1 MNETVLKDIICN
13 GRIVHECKY
22 IELENKT
29 IRVYYWNEVV
39 GSGFHFYALQQNGY
53 IFSDFDDEI
62 IDEWEPAQCI
72 VECLYQGYGFFDG
85 VRHLYMGDEK
95 TDNYGYHYYPTIEDN
110 IMALKAIREME
121 IKYCR
126 EYN

>member
-1 MNETVLKDIICN
+1 MNETVLKDIISC
-13 GRIVHECKY
+13 GIAVHKCKY

-29 IRVYYWNEVV
+29 IRLYYWDESV
-39 GSGFHFYALQQNGY
+39 GEGFHFYALQNSGY
-53 IFSDFDDEI
+53 IYKDLEVKGE
-62 IDEWEPAQCI
+62 DEWNPEQCI
-72 VECLYQGYGFFDG
+72 VECLYQGYGYFDG

-110 IMALKAIREME
+110 IMTLKAIRELE